1 MIRTTTPLALAL
13 STLLLAGTAAL
24 AGPKTPRPAV
34 AAPQVTY
41 LTPTEQLCQIRGVY
55 TLTFARARD
64 GGMSLLS
71 ALDLSRRLQVR
82 LGTDAQTQAGAEA
95 IIRLVYDFPRLSP
108 TTLQQEMER
117 GCLTRMTAQDLG
129 MRPPEA
135 EDARLR
141 Y

>member
-1 MIRTTTPLALAL
+1 MIRTTTTLALTL
-13 STLLLAGTAAL
+13 STLLLAGSTL
-24 AGPKTPRPAV
+24 AGPKTPRPAG

>member
-1 MIRTTTPLALAL
+1 MIRTTTTLALTL
-13 STLLLAGTAAL
+13 STLLLAGSVL
-24 AGPKTPRPAV
+24 AGPKQPRPV
-34 AAPQVTY
+34 PAPPPLETY
-41 LTPTEQLCQIRGVY
+41 LTPTEQLCQIRGVF

-71 ALDLSRRLQVR
+71 ALDLSRRIQVR
-82 LGTDAQTQAGAEA
+82 LGTDAQTQVGAEA